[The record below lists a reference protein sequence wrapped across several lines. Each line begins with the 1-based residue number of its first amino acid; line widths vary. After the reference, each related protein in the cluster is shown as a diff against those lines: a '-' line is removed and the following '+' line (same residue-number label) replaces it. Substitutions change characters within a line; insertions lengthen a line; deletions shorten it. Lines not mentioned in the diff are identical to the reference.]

1 MREPA
6 AVDART
12 QRPTARQLTVIGA
25 VLLLSLIIPLE
36 LTLVYPAVRFMAPV
50 FHTPSISWVLT
61 IVSLTGVVLE
71 SPVGKL
77 ADLHGKKRVALVIS
91 ALFAIGSLLCALAPN
106 FPLLLMGRVLQGVA
120 LGMIAV
126 LYGLL
131 RDILPA
137 PLVPF
142 GFGVIS
148 VGLGVSAIL
157 GPFVGGALIDHYG
170 FRAVFWFSV
179 IAVTVLGVLFAA
191 VVPESPVRLP
201 QRLDLLGSALLG
213 GGVGLLLLA
222 TTEGAVWGWTSAGTL
237 GCYLGGAAAV
247 ALFVPHTLRNDHPL
261 VDVRTVAGPQMR
273 LPVLATL
280 LCAFAVSGFAF
291 LTPELLEMRHHMDA
305 MGAARYQLPYGITAI
320 VAGLLGGALTRR
332 RGSRIT
338 LLAATVPLCVSLL
351 LLALAHGSTW
361 MILIWCGL
369 YGIAFALYPLAT
381 MVQVAEAVPADRTA
395 VSEGVNG
402 IARDLGSAVAIAVLT
417 AVLNRHIEAAPGGGG
432 AAALT
437 YTDGGFTIAFL
448 VAAGSG
454 LLAAVAAAVMRHRR
468 LDGAD
473 ATGGASASA
482 PDGAVSAA

>member
-1 MREPA
+1 
-6 AVDART
+6 V
-12 QRPTARQLTVIGA
+12 VISA

-36 LTLVYPAVRFMAPV
+36 LTLVYPAVRYMAPV

-91 ALFAIGSLLCALAPN
+91 ALFAVGSLLCALAPN
-106 FPLLLMGRVLQGVA
+106 FPMLLAGRVLQGVA

-137 PLVPF
+137 RLVPF
-142 GFGVIS
+142 GFGTIS

-157 GPFVGGALIDHYG
+157 GPFVGGALIDDYG

-179 IAVTVLGVLFAA
+179 IAVTVLAAFFAA

-201 QRLDLLGSALLG
+201 QRLDLVGSALLG

-222 TTEGAVWGWTSAGTL
+222 TTEGAAWGWASGGTL
-237 GCYLGGAAAV
+237 GCYLGGVAAV
-247 ALFVPHTLRNDHPL
+247 AVFVPHTLRTDHPL
-261 VDVRTVAGPQMR
+261 VDVRTVVGPQMR

-305 MGAARYQLPYGITAI
+305 LGAARYQLPYGITAI
-320 VAGLLGGALTRR
+320 AAGFLGGALTRR
-332 RGSRIT
+332 RGSRAT

-351 LLALAHGSTW
+351 LLALAHGSTG
-361 MILIWCGL
+361 MILVWCGL

-381 MVQVAEAVPADRTA
+381 MTQVAEAVPADRTA

-417 AVLNRHIEAAPGGGG
+417 AVLNQHIEASAGG
-432 AAALT
+432 AAAELT
-437 YTDGGFTIAFL
+437 YTDSGFTVAYL

-454 LLAAVAAAVMRHRR
+454 LLAVVAAAVLRHRR

-473 ATGGASASA
+473 SAKDASVSA
-482 PDGAVSAA
+482 PGGAVSTA